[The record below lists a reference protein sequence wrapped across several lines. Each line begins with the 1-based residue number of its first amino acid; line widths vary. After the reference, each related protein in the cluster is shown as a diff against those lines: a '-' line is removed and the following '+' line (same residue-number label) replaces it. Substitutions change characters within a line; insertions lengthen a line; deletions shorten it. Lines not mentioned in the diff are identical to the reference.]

1 MKPSLAS
8 SSIVVIG
15 RLRYAPTNAI
25 DSAGMPLLTAI
36 LGVGISVALIY
47 TATLVTPVSSTAPS
61 RGDLGSGGG
70 HRLRAVPVSR
80 HRDQLGEG
88 LDVEES
94 IARATATAGSAVI
107 FAGLTVVIAL
117 LGLAVAGIAF

>member
-47 TATLVTPVSSTAPS
+47 TAPSSP
-61 RGDLGSGGG
+61 RCPQPL
-70 HRLRAVPVSR
+70 RLR
-80 HRDQLGEG
+80 
-88 LDVEES
+88 
-94 IARATATAGSAVI
+94 
-107 FAGLTVVIAL
+107 
-117 LGLAVAGIAF
+117 